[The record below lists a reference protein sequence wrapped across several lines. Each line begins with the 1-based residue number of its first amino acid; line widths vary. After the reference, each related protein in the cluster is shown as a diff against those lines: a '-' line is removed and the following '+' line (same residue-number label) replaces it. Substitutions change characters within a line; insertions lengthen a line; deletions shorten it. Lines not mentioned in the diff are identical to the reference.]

1 MKSVVRG
8 KKLVGRLSACEREE
22 GVNRAQRPSHRDLEA
37 YKHLILLR
45 QKDLGRVG
53 SSLIGGD
60 IRAKV
65 SQAVEAPAFDAST

>member
-1 MKSVVRG
+1 MSTGLRDP
-8 KKLVGRLSACEREE
+8 LTET
-22 GVNRAQRPSHRDLEA
+22 QRPTSTV
-37 YKHLILLR
+37 ILLR

-53 SSLIGGD
+53 SSFIGGD